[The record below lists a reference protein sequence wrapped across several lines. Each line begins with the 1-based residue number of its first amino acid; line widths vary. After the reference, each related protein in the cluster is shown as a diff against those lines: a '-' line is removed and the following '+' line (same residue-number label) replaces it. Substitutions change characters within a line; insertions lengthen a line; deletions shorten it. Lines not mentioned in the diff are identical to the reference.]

1 MHLITNVFYM
11 DHQSQAN
18 NLPWTL
24 SFSLSLV
31 VLYYVHW
38 HQVRNGPQTAFSGNL
53 MELLSAFCRALIEL
67 EETVQLAQI
76 QF

>member
-1 MHLITNVFYM
+1 MHLITMASVHVFYM
-11 DHQSQAN
+11 DPQSQAN

-38 HQVRNGPQTAFSGNL
+38 HQVRNRPQTAFSGNL
-53 MELLSAFCRALIEL
+53 MELMLDS
-67 EETVQLAQI
+67 LASYS
-76 QF
+76 